1 MIKML
6 FNIII
11 LGFLIN
17 ILSFTLLHS
26 NIGIASLIIILNIII
41 AVVLL
46 LHAHKYAKIFGM
58 FNLVSLFSIFFAA
71 YNCIFPI
78 QVSIEYIYG
87 NNIEYIYP
95 LYFIIRDYLFTSL
108 LVFISGILFIIGC
121 ILVNNI
127 HVKSKLFCSR
137 IDYNISFIV
146 GIMLFLLGIILLLLD
161 YNRIGGFIHAM
172 TMDRVVRMNMLS
184 QIRGN
189 LPYNSFILVGIALMA
204 YSSFVSCKVNL
215 IKTIVTYSCSIF
227 YIILLVLSGDRR
239 FCLYIIL
246 IILSLYSFLKKPI
259 ILNKRI
265 IVFAILIYILFAIFQ
280 NSRWMLPLILR
291 GDITFANAYRV
302 FISNFSPALL
312 LPSSTEFVGPYFSLL
327 YYSKCNPAL
336 LGGTSYF
343 YALPYLLPRSLY
355 PTTKV
360 PTISQNFA
368 YQIHQAFFSDRQ
380 GVIGWGFNPVAE
392 SIANFGYVGPLIIF
406 IFFGITFSL
415 LCKIQNKGLGAIIAA
430 IIMPVAFNLNRADFA
445 NTVQEVVY
453 NLALVILATILILI
467 VQQSIP
473 LNTKNHSCDLN
484 GTRNL
489 K

>member
-1 MIKML
+1 MTKIL

-11 LGFLIN
+11 LGFLIS
-17 ILSFTLLHS
+17 ILSFILLDS

-41 AVVLL
+41 AVVFL
-46 LHAHKYAKIFGM
+46 LHAHKYAKIFGV

-121 ILVNNI
+121 ILANNI
-127 HVKSKLFCSR
+127 HVKSKIFCSK

-146 GIMLFLLGIILLLLD
+146 GIMLFLIGIILLFLD

-204 YSSFVSCKVNL
+204 YSSFVSCKVN
-215 IKTIVTYSCSIF
+215 KTIVTYSCSIF
-227 YIILLVLSGDRR
+227 YIILLVLGGNRR
-239 FCLYIIL
+239 FCLYTIL
-246 IILSLYSFLKKPI
+246 IILSLYSFLKKSI

-280 NSRWMLPLILR
+280 NFRWMLPLILR

-302 FISNFSPALL
+302 IISNFSPALL
-312 LPSSTEFVGPYFSLL
+312 LPGSTEFGGPYFSLL
-327 YYSKCNPAL
+327 YYSKYNPAL
-336 LGGTSYF
+336 LEGTSYF

-355 PTTKV
+355 PTKV

-368 YQIHQAFFSDRQ
+368 GQIHQAFFSDRQ
-380 GVIGWGFNPVAE
+380 GVVGWGFNPVAE

-406 IFFGITFSL
+406 IFFGIIFSL
-415 LCKIQNKGLGAIIAA
+415 LCKIQNKGLGAVIVA
-430 IIMPVAFNLNRADFA
+430 IIMPAAFNLNRADFA

-453 NLALVILATILILI
+453 KLALVILATILILI

-473 LNTKNHSCDLN
+473 LNTKNHSRDLN

>member
-1 MIKML
+1 MTKIL

-11 LGFLIN
+11 LGFLIS
-17 ILSFTLLHS
+17 ILSFILLDS

-41 AVVLL
+41 AVVFL
-46 LHAHKYAKIFGM
+46 LHAHKYAKIFGV

-121 ILVNNI
+121 ILANNI
-127 HVKSKLFCSR
+127 HVKSKIFCSK

-146 GIMLFLLGIILLLLD
+146 GIMLFLIGIILLFLD

-172 TMDRVVRMNMLS
+172 TMDRVVRMNILS
-184 QIRGN
+184 QTRGN
-189 LPYNSFILVGIALMA
+189 LPYNTFILVGIAFMA
-204 YSSFVSCKVNL
+204 YSSFVGCNVNL
-215 IKTIVTYSCSIF
+215 IKTIVTYSFSIF

-239 FCLYIIL
+239 LCLYTIL
-246 IILSLYSFLKKPI
+246 VILSLYSFLKKPI
-259 ILNKRI
+259 MLNKRI

-280 NSRWMLPLILR
+280 NTRWMLPLILR
-291 GDITFANAYRV
+291 GDITFANAYHV
-302 FISNFSPALL
+302 IMSNFSPALL

-327 YYSKCNPAL
+327 YYSKYNPAL

-368 YQIHQAFFSDRQ
+368 YQIYQAFFSDRQ

-406 IFFGITFSL
+406 IFLGIVFSL
-415 LCKIQNKGLGAIIAA
+415 LCKIQNKGLGAIIVA

-445 NTVQEVVY
+445 NTIQEVVY
-453 NLALVILATILILI
+453 NLALVILATILVLI
-467 VQQSIP
+467 VQQSIF
-473 LNTKNHSCDLN
+473 LNAKNHSRDLK

>member
-1 MIKML
+1 V
-6 FNIII
+6 F
-11 LGFLIN
+11 
-17 ILSFTLLHS
+17 
-26 NIGIASLIIILNIII
+26 
-41 AVVLL
+41 L
-46 LHAHKYAKIFGM
+46 LHAHKYAKIFGV

-78 QVSIEYIYG
+78 QVSIEYIYSK
-87 NNIEYIYP
+87 NIEYIYP
-95 LYFIIRDYLFTSL
+95 LYFIISDYLFTSL
-108 LVFISGILFIIGC
+108 LVFVSGISFVIGC

-127 HVKSKLFCSR
+127 HVKSKLFCSK

-146 GIMLFLLGIILLLLD
+146 GIMLFLIGIILLFLD
-161 YNRIGGFIHAM
+161 YSRIGGFIHAM

-204 YSSFVSCKVNL
+204 YSYFVSCKVNL

-227 YIILLVLSGDRR
+227 YIMLLVLGGDRR
-239 FCLYIIL
+239 FCLYTIL

-259 ILNKRI
+259 ILNKRM
-265 IVFAILIYILFAIFQ
+265 IVSAILIYILFAIFQ
-280 NSRWMLPLILR
+280 NFRWMLPLILR

-302 FISNFSPALL
+302 IISNFSPALL
-312 LPSSTEFVGPYFSLL
+312 LPGSTEFGGPYFSLL
-327 YYSKCNPAL
+327 YYSKYNPAL
-336 LGGTSYF
+336 LEGTSYF

-355 PTTKV
+355 PTKV

-368 YQIHQAFFSDRQ
+368 GQIHQAFFSDRQ

-406 IFFGITFSL
+406 IFFGIIFSL
-415 LCKIQNKGLGAIIAA
+415 LCKIQNKGLGAIIVA
-430 IIMPVAFNLNRADFA
+430 IIMPAAFNLNRADFA

-453 NLALVILATILILI
+453 KLALVILATILILI

-473 LNTKNHSCDLN
+473 LNTKNHSRDLN